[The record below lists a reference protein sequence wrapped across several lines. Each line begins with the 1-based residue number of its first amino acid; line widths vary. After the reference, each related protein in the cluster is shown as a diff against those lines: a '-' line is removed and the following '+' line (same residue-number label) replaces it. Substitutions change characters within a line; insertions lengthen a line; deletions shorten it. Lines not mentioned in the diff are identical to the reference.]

1 MDSFSKEDQE
11 MTVSISVA
19 LSTEYSDYAISGTL
33 DYVKTPS
40 PDYGADRPG
49 RLSMR
54 EKTNLLV
61 SIFALQRSEG
71 GLELN
76 ETVAKSLGVDLRQ
89 IRRVSRRVRTD
100 TRVNRTVLLHTVILL
115 SVLEAHFQS
124 DSEIWQ
130 EVLAKT
136 SAWLDRV
143 LGKMPMVDGEDV
155 LDWAKSYVRRTV
167 RI

>member
-1 MDSFSKEDQE
+1 

-19 LSTEYSDYAISGTL
+19 LSTEYSDYAIGSGTL

-136 SAWLDRV
+136 YAWLDQV
-143 LGKMPMVDGEDV
+143 LAKMIPTVDGEDL
-155 LDWAKSYVRRTV
+155 LDWARSYVRKTV
-167 RI
+167 QI